1 MIQPTLTSLVP
12 EADSE
17 TKIKT
22 QEIYERMP
30 FDQHI

>member
-1 MIQPTLTSLVP
+1 MIQPTLTGLVP

-22 QEIYERMP
+22 QEIYDGTP
-30 FDQHI
+30 FNQHI